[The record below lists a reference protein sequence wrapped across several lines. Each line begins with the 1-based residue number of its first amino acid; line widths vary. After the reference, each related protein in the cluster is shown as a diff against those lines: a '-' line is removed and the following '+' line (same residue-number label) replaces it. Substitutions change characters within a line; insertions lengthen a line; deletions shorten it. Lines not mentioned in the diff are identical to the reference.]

1 MIISQ
6 YHTHSHHILVDG
18 KGYPIYYGKNMFET
32 TNQIYR
38 YTFIF
43 QCLWYCEINPSHIL
57 YCIPYTTFPMFLHS
71 YFIYHPETKIVDY
84 QSLKYYFH
92 LHHISYTIIMGRF
105 PETKPPNLQLKNLGA
120 PTGAAMSLISSA
132 SLAGKIKGKA
142 ASGPLVAIVHWQ
154 KWWFNGI

>member
-1 MIISQ
+1 MGRVIPYIMGKTCLKPPTR
-6 YHTHSHHILVDG
+6 YTDIHSYFNVYDIVRLIL
-18 KGYPIYYGKNMFET
+18 PIY
-32 TNQIYR
+32 
-38 YTFIF
+38 
-43 QCLWYCEINPSHIL
+43 H
-57 YCIPYTTFPMFLHS
+57 FPMFLHS

-154 KWWFNGI
+154 KW